1 MGHAGGA
8 GDVVG
13 RERVGRV
20 AQQLAEDVGAAVGGR
35 DRDLDLAVQPPRA
48 LSNDG
53 TVVQLVCTSQLYRVF
68 ERC

>member
-1 MGHAGGA
+1 M
-8 GDVVG
+8 
-13 RERVGRV
+13 RF
-20 AQQLAEDVGAAVGGR
+20 
-35 DRDLDLAVQPPRA
+35 AVQPPRA